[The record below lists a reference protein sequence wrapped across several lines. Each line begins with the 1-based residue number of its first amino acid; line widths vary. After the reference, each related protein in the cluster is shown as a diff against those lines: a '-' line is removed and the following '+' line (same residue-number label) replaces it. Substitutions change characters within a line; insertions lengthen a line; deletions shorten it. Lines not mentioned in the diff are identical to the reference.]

1 MAASPHDLDAAY
13 FDRVLATLNAYLGPN
28 GALARSLASKGSLRL
43 TRLPRFLPLIIA
55 SLLFFTSIHVLV
67 SPICTKILAPRTY
80 RSLRGRRGRN
90 AWNIH
95 VVSMVHALI
104 VVPLASRCLHS
115 PSLAANRIHGWDY
128 DAAIAHSVAVG
139 YFLWDTA
146 DAIVNFVDLGF
157 VAHGSLG
164 SLQGAPYLIL
174 TRSLHFSMACLLVY
188 GLSYRPFVLY
198 MASLLLWEISTIFL
212 NIHWFL
218 DKLGKTGSTAQKING
233 ALLLASFF
241 GVRILYG
248 GMMSAQFLTELYT
261 IRRDLSTTVWVVY
274 GGGNILL
281 QGLNWFWFFKM
292 IQALQKRF
300 SAGDRLITAADAPA
314 MVILPDGTSAK
325 RKRV

>member
-13 FDRVLATLNAYLGPN
+13 VDRVLSVLNAYLGPN

-55 SLLFFTSIHVLV
+55 SFLFFTSIHVLV
-67 SPICTKILAPRTY
+67 SPACTKILAPRTY
-80 RSLRGRRGRN
+80 RGLRGRRGRN

-95 VVSMVHALI
+95 VVSMVHALM
-104 VVPLASRCLHS
+104 VVPLALRCLQS
-115 PSLAANRIHGWDY
+115 PALAANRIHGWDY

-139 YFLWDTA
+139 L
-146 DAIVNFVDLGF
+146 VV
-157 VAHGSLG
+157 SL
-164 SLQGAPYLIL
+164 
-174 TRSLHFSMACLLVY
+174 ACLLVY

-198 MASLLLWEISTIFL
+198 YGVRCLLWEISTIFL

-218 DKLGKTGSTAQKING
+218 DKLGKTGSTAQKVNG
-233 ALLLASFF
+233 FFLLASFF
-241 GVRILYG
+241 GVRIVYG
-248 GMMSAQFLTELYT
+248 GMTSLQFLTELYA
-261 IRRDLSTTVWVVY
+261 IRREVSTSVCVIY

-300 SAGDRLITAADAPA
+300 NSGRSSADTPSI
-314 MVILPDGTSAK
+314 VILPDGSSAK

>member
-13 FDRVLATLNAYLGPN
+13 VDRVLATLNAYLGPN

-67 SPICTKILAPRTY
+67 SPICTKVLAPRTY
-80 RSLRGRRGRN
+80 RGLRGRRGRN

-104 VVPLASRCLHS
+104 VVPLAMRCLYS

-146 DAIVNFVDLGF
+146 DAIINFVDLGF

-164 SLQGAPYLIL
+164 SLGRPPYTIL
-174 TRSLHFSMACLLVY
+174 TRSLYFRH
-188 GLSYRPFVLY
+188 GLPPGLRPLRPFVLY
-198 MASLLLWEISTIFL
+198 YGVRCLLWEISTIFL

-233 ALLLASFF
+233 VLLLASFF
-241 GVRILYG
+241 GVRIVYG
-248 GMMSAQFLTELYT
+248 GMVSAQFLTELYT
-261 IRRDLSTTVWVVY
+261 IRRDVSTTVCVVY

-314 MVILPDGTSAK
+314 IVILPDGTSAK

>member
-13 FDRVLATLNAYLGPN
+13 IDRVLATLNAYLGPN

-67 SPICTKILAPRTY
+67 SPICTKVLAPRTY
-80 RSLRGRRGRN
+80 RGLRGRRGRN

-104 VVPLASRCLHS
+104 VVPLAMRCLYS

-146 DAIVNFVDLGF
+146 DAIINFVDLGF
-157 VAHGSLG
+157 VAHG
-164 SLQGAPYLIL
+164 
-174 TRSLHFSMACLLVY
+174 MACLLVY

-198 MASLLLWEISTIFL
+198 YGVRCLLWEISTIFL

-241 GVRILYG
+241 GVRIVYG
-248 GMMSAQFLTELYT
+248 GMVSAQFLTELYT
-261 IRRDLSTTVWVVY
+261 IRRDVSTTVCVVY

-292 IQALQKRF
+292 IQAFQKRF

-314 MVILPDGTSAK
+314 IVILPDGTSAK